1 MICATENSA
10 VIDASVYDEFIAK
23 MQEQGAYMVP
33 KKDYKAIESFVF
45 VERAGEGFGVTGPV
59 AGRSGQWI
67 AEQAGVKVPKDKDV
81 LLFELDKKNI
91 GEALSSEKLSP
102 LLSIYKAETR
112 EEGIEIVRSLL
123 AYQGAGHNTA
133 IQIGA
138 MDDPFVKEYGEKVEA
153 SRILVNQP
161 DSIGGV
167 GDIYTDAMRPSLTL
181 GTGSWG

>member
-1 MICATENSA
+1 M
-10 VIDASVYDEFIAK
+10 
-23 MQEQGAYMVP
+23 
-33 KKDYKAIESFVF
+33 
-45 VERAGEGFGVTGPV
+45 
-59 AGRSGQWI
+59 
-67 AEQAGVKVPKDKDV
+67 
-81 LLFELDKKNI
+81 
-91 GEALSSEKLSP
+91 
-102 LLSIYKAETR
+102 LSIYKAETR

-123 AYQGAGHNTA
+123 AYQGAGHNAA

-181 GTGSWG
+181 GTGSWGKNSLSHNLSTYDLLNVKTVAKRRNRPQWVRLPKRNLLRKKCNFLLTRIATRPQSFHRC